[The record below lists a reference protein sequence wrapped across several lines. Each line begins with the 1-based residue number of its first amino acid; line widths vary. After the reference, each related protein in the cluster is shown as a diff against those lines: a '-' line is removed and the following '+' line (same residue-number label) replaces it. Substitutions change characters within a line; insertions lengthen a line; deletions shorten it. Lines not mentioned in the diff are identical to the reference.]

1 MTKTQKTPTKIVKSC
16 QGEPKTQGT
25 KLDLH
30 VILNSPNNSGLEF
43 PTSYKVFH
51 KTGKQ
56 YLFELQ
62 KLERRID
69 NVKNEPI
76 NVNDFFE
83 SNPCKKSNDS
93 NFIGTFNITLFN
105 PSYLIMYITEPGK
118 TDILA
123 AAMFRRK
130 NNTNI
135 IGEPSRVDTIIVE
148 MLCSKIKHGGFNLL
162 QIIEQIAKLNNV
174 KYILLEAVPDTES
187 FYKKHCYYDNYN
199 VLVNEDS
206 DDDYSPPKPYLG
218 RNVKEECSF
227 DLVVSQKTVVSQE
240 PINSCTMMGGKT
252 KQNKPKK
259 RRKTKRHKP

>member
-1 MTKTQKTPTKIVKSC
+1 MTRTHKKLPIIVKSC

-30 VILNSPNNSGLEF
+30 VILNSPNNSGLKF
-43 PTSYKVFH
+43 KTSYEVVY

-62 KLERRID
+62 KLERRI
-69 NVKNEPI
+69 NTVKNEPI

-83 SNPCKKSNDS
+83 SNPCAKSKDQ
-93 NFIGTFNITLFN
+93 NFIRTFNITLFN
-105 PSYLIMYITEPGK
+105 PSYLIMYITEPGE

-135 IGEPSRVDTIIVE
+135 SEEKLLVDTIIVE

-162 QIIEQIAKLNNV
+162 QIIEQIAKNNGIAH
-174 KYILLEAVPDTES
+174 ILLEAATGTES
-187 FYKKHCYYDNYN
+187 FYKKHCYTHNYK
-199 VLVNEDS
+199 VIDIDENEVS
-206 DDDYSPPKPYLG
+206 TKSYLG
-218 RNVKEECSF
+218 RLLSEDCSF
-227 DLVVSQKTVVSQE
+227 TLEE
-240 PINSCTMMGGKT
+240 PPLEEPPLEQQTCSVMGGKT
-252 KQNKPKK
+252 KQKKPKK
-259 RRKTKRHKP
+259 RRKTKRRKQINT